1 MDALILA
8 AGSGT
13 RMKGIDK
20 PKCLLEFNGVSLINY
35 QINCFKKLGIKRIF
49 VVTGYNSE
57 LVRSHVS
64 DKVFFLH
71 NENFSNSNNISSV
84 WTARNSM
91 KDDFICVYGDLLFNQ
106 KILKTLFHDDHDIC
120 MVVEKNVRH
129 ETMKVK
135 LEKGQIVQVNKKI
148 PESEADGN
156 FIGMAKFSQKIIPT
170 FFNEISNIMKSKP
183 NSYYTSAIEE
193 LIKNGESVHFVST
206 DNLQWMDIDEPD
218 EFDDAKVI
226 FKQMECDT

>member
-20 PKCLLEFNGVSLINY
+20 PKCLLEFNGISLINY
-35 QINCFKKLGIKRIF
+35 QINCFKKLGIDRIF
-49 VVTGYNSE
+49 VVTGYNSK
-57 LVRSHVS
+57 LVRSHVL

-84 WTARNSM
+84 WIARNSM

-106 KILKTLFHDDHDIC
+106 KILENLIHDDHDIC

-135 LEKGQIVQVNKKI
+135 LENSQIVQVNKKI
-148 PESEADGN
+148 PESEANGN
-156 FIGMAKFSQKIIPT
+156 FIGMAKFSRKIIPK
-170 FFNEISNIMKSKP
+170 FFNEISNIVKSDP
-183 NSYYTSAIEE
+183 NSYYTSAIEQ
-193 LIKNGESVHFVST
+193 LIQNGESVHFVST
-206 DNLQWMDIDEPD
+206 DHLQWMDIDEPD

-226 FKQMECDT
+226 FKQMENDV